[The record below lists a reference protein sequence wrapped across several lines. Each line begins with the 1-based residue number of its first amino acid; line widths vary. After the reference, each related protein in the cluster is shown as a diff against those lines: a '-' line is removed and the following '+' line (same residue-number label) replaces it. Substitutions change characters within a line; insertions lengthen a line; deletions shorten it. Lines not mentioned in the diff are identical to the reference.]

1 MSAKWLATRGFTRRR
16 AQNAVDLCMR
26 FVNPQSEIR
35 NPPSVLL
42 LACAMVAWLI
52 LSANAAA
59 DEARHPDAV
68 PVFQCT
74 FGDDWD
80 VNYDGWPD
88 RWARKTGSGLPHY
101 VNIAIKDD
109 DTAVGKKCLRID
121 L

>member
-1 MSAKWLATRGFTRRR
+1 MGPTNSQFELSRPKSAWLLPCA
-16 AQNAVDLCMR
+16 
-26 FVNPQSEIR
+26 
-35 NPPSVLL
+35 L
-42 LACAMVAWLI
+42 LAGLI
-52 LSANAAA
+52 LSASAAA
-59 DEARHPDAV
+59 DDARHPDAV

-88 RWARKTGSGLPHY
+88 RWVRKTGPGLPHY

-121 L
+121 LDGAA